1 MAAVDLS
8 KLEFSAPFY
17 GDDRDA
23 ENGFHCA
30 RELQKAAI
38 VYDDAAHPKII
49 KIWALTFEGEAKAW
63 WKDTAVWAGKDKNDI
78 EVVVETFEEKWPAP
92 SAAPKKQHEKM
103 AEFMALTLM
112 DEEVGRKHLDN
123 LGAETTRHAWFVKEL
138 RKKAF
143 AAGDTSAK
151 NLMLPQALL
160 RLPPRLCKAIG
171 DTCVDIQSW
180 DELITKTEAVS
191 RAKIDQVVADEKKE
205 KALEERLA
213 KVEGRTPEPAA
224 IIQQSIDSP
233 GRNSSA
239 PPYQRP
245 FTPNAYPFLSPTRP
259 PRTPVPIA
267 RLSAPTISVDPL
279 DEVAPLTN
287 KVIKLNH
294 ENTIQGWKEFQQA
307 QRDWDEKWG
316 ANMLPIASRPY
327 PLQPGGVEIGGAGC
341 WKCGRDEGHF
351 GNSCP
356 APESDHVSPKEAHWR
371 QTNLPRRG
379 PSQPPRTPVTIR
391 SRTNPTGFAPVHFPT
406 PRTPGTPSPAFRRQ
420 GPPHISQPNFG
431 NVLMVVDAEGN
442 VYGEIDAQQF
452 EAAGDW
458 AESGDY
464 NSGNGSGSNGN

>member
-38 VYDDAAHPKII
+38 ERRRP
-49 KIWALTFEGEAKAW
+49 W
-63 WKDTAVWAGKDKNDI
+63 WKDAAVWAGKDKNDI

-103 AEFMALTLM
+103 AEFMALTLT

-123 LGAETTRHAWFVKEL
+123 LGAETTRPRV
-138 RKKAF
+138 AF

-180 DELITKTEAVS
+180 DKLITKTEAVS

-224 IIQQSIDSP
+224 VIQQSIDSP
-233 GRNSSA
+233 SRNSSA

-245 FTPNAYPFLSPTRP
+245 FTPNAYPFLSPTRL

-287 KVIKLNH
+287 KA
-294 ENTIQGWKEFQQA
+294 GRSFQQA

-351 GNSCP
+351 GNNCP

-379 PSQPPRTPVTIR
+379 PSQPPRRLSP
-391 SRTNPTGFAPVHFPT
+391 FAPAQIQP
-406 PRTPGTPSPAFRRQ
+406 

-464 NSGNGSGSNGN
+464 NSGNGSGSSGN